1 MNDSSLN
8 PVLNSVTS
16 VSDDLTEVQPPKIEK
31 RPEISKKEDIPS
43 NTEKLNKL
51 AETKEVELEKLLEDD
66 LYLKLMSHRKILLTY
81 LLRNRIIQKTI
92 LVVLSLMMNC
102 TKCRF
107 KKCTFSDGHEMEPS
121 EGMYLTEKSHNEA
134 YPLPN
139 IVGSSPVI
147 NTSSNDKLP
156 LPIDEQH
163 KEDENEVFI
172 VLKLQARSKL
182 TFLYPSL
189 VL

>member
-66 LYLKLMSHRKILLTY
+66 LVPEADVTQKDTADVLVEKPDNTEDNFGSVVIDDELYQVSIPRNARFLMAMKW
-81 LLRNRIIQKTI
+81 NQVKE
-92 LVVLSLMMNC
+92 C
-102 TKCRF
+102 T
-107 KKCTFSDGHEMEPS
+107 
-121 EGMYLTEKSHNEA
+121 
-134 YPLPN
+134 
-139 IVGSSPVI
+139 
-147 NTSSNDKLP
+147 
-156 LPIDEQH
+156 
-163 KEDENEVFI
+163 
-172 VLKLQARSKL
+172 
-182 TFLYPSL
+182 
-189 VL
+189 

>member
-1 MNDSSLN
+1 MVKQGQHDEDHALSDDISTTEAYSSHVNDSSLN

-51 AETKEVELEKLLEDD
+51 AETKEVELENFLKMT

-107 KKCTFSDGHEMEPS
+107 QEM
-121 EGMYLTEKSHNEA
+121 H
-134 YPLPN
+134 
-139 IVGSSPVI
+139 
-147 NTSSNDKLP
+147 
-156 LPIDEQH
+156 
-163 KEDENEVFI
+163 VF
-172 VLKLQARSKL
+172 
-182 TFLYPSL
+182 
-189 VL
+189 